1 MTALRENLLHKNRRF
16 AEHFFRLSAISSRTS
31 STEKVFS
38 VLKESIPFLISEAKT
53 PFPSVKASAL
63 QVIIPPPLS
72 VFTSC
77 PCFAEKSKTFRRH
90 FMKNK
95 FQQFTVCLA
104 LTAAFGLSSRVS
116 ASGIPVVDA
125 AAIELA
131 QQHQLQNFAQML
143 KDYEQ
148 MILQYQQA
156 VSTYKNFTGS
166 RMLGLVD
173 YDTALRQFLPSNA
186 KSRLNSIINGGSLS
200 SLGKEF
206 FDRLNLG
213 AACESFEGEV
223 KEYCL
228 KSQNYKAETQAVL
241 EESKQNVEKRLQN
254 IESLMTRINSAEDAK
269 TIADLSA
276 RIQAEQVA
284 LSASQNVAEFQKA
297 AMKQEAAEVEKTARQ
312 EALKKMFPEMTESA
326 LKEALEPVKGQ

>member
-1 MTALRENLLHKNRRF
+1 MNPKV
-16 AEHFFRLSAISSRTS
+16 FFSTIVLSLSATMS
-31 STEKVFS
+31 
-38 VLKESIPFLISEAKT
+38 L
-53 PFPSVKASAL
+53 
-63 QVIIPPPLS
+63 
-72 VFTSC
+72 
-77 PCFAEKSKTFRRH
+77 PC
-90 FMKNK
+90 
-95 FQQFTVCLA
+95 
-104 LTAAFGLSSRVS
+104 S
-116 ASGIPVVDA
+116 ASGIPVLDGA
-125 AAIELA
+125 ALELA

-186 KSRLNSIINGGSLS
+186 KSRLSSIMNGGSLS

-213 AACESFEGEV
+213 AACENFEGEV

-241 EESKQNVEKRLQN
+241 EESRQNVEKRLQK

-284 LSASQNVAEFQKA
+284 LSASQNAAEFQKA

-312 EALKKMFPEMTESA
+312 EAMKKMFPEITEADMNAA
-326 LKEALEPVKGQ
+326 LQSMIRK